1 MKRIGSSYL
10 EYLTDDF
17 GIWQHS
23 DGLNIDRTEGYA
35 LDDSARA
42 LLAAVELN
50 RPELAEIYIAFIE
63 RACTK
68 QIITNFFTAER
79 VAWDRPWS
87 PDALAEAYW
96 ALAYAI
102 SHDVQAAR
110 CRRIIEQAIRPRF
123 YELQQWLRAS
133 AYLLIG
139 AVLIDQALATEVT
152 ESLLSLVNP
161 HLGTSWPWPEESLTY
176 ATAIIPM
183 ALLESKR
190 LLGNHRAGLAG
201 LEILHFLN
209 SICLQEPYA
218 QLIGNDGWY
227 PKGGTCAQF
236 GQQPIEAAYSAL
248 ACLSAFEVTKE
259 TEWQEAAGRYLD
271 WFWGANSSSESLINL
286 ERESVAD
293 GIDALPRG
301 ISPNAGS
308 ENIVCYLFAQ
318 ERYFNSL

>member
-23 DGLNIDRTEGYA
+23 DGQNINKTEGYA
-35 LDDSARA
+35 LDDSSRA
-42 LLAAVELN
+42 LLVAVELN
-50 RPELAEIYIAFIE
+50 QPELADVYIGFIE
-63 RACTK
+63 RACTE
-68 QIITNFFTAER
+68 QVITNFFTAER
-79 VAWDRPWS
+79 TAWDRPWS

-96 ALAYAI
+96 GLAYAI

-110 CRRIIEQAIRPRF
+110 CRRIIERAIRPRF

-139 AVLIDQALATEVT
+139 AVLIDLPLAENITRD
-152 ESLLSLVNP
+152 LLGKFEP
-161 HLGTSWPWPEESLTY
+161 HLSTGWPWPEESLTY

-183 ALLESKR
+183 ALLESER
-190 LLGNHRAGLAG
+190 LLGNHQAGAAG
-201 LEILHFLN
+201 IEILHFLN
-209 SICLQEPYA
+209 GICLQEPYV

-227 PKGGTCAQF
+227 PKGGVCAQF
-236 GQQPIEAAYSAL
+236 GQQPIEAAYSTL
-248 ACLSAFEVTKE
+248 ACLHAFEATRE
-259 TEWQEAAGRYLD
+259 PYWQELAGRYLD
-271 WFWGANSSSESLINL
+271 WFWGANSTNESLINL

-293 GIDALPRG
+293 GIDAFPRG

-308 ENIVCYLFAQ
+308 ENIICYLFAQ